1 MGYDT
6 KTIAQAWSLLDQAT
20 VRYQGADVG
29 TVAALATGTNA
40 ANYDQ
45 IFTRDFF
52 VSGLA
57 FLLAGKHEIVKNFL
71 CATSDLQQI
80 EDSKNCFQAP
90 RGLMP
95 ASFKVI
101 KKNNTESLV
110 ADFGE
115 KAIGRVTPVD
125 SSLWWLLLMR
135 MYIKASGDKA
145 IAAEDKTCSSI
156 KRILDHYLIGHFEL
170 IPTLLVPDGA
180 FMIDRRM
187 GMYGHPLD
195 IEVLFHAA
203 LRSSREILGI
213 DASED
218 DKKYI
223 ECINDRIGH
232 LVDHMRA
239 DYWID
244 PSRLN
249 SIYRYEN
256 EQFGDEIANKYNI
269 HVPSIPSWVYQWI
282 PENSGY
288 FLGNIGP
295 GRMDFRFLTMG
306 NLLAVLTSLA
316 EKSQRKKI
324 LHLLEVNWEV
334 LVGNM
339 PIKLC
344 YPAVEGKEWHM
355 LTGADGKNTA
365 WSYHN
370 GGNWPTLLWLLIAAA
385 VKMNNKRIATRAME
399 IAAKR
404 LAADDWPEY
413 YDGQFGNLVGKAARK
428 KQVWT
433 AAGFIAAHSIMENP
447 DKINLI
453 IFDDEP

>member
-1 MGYDT
+1 MVYDT
-6 KTIAQAWSLLDQAT
+6 KTVAQAWSLLDEAT
-20 VRYQGADVG
+20 VRYQGANVG
-29 TVAALATGTNA
+29 TIAALATGTDA
-40 ANYDQ
+40 VNYDQ

-57 FLLAGKHEIVKNFL
+57 FLLAGKYEIVKNFL
-71 CATSDLQQI
+71 RVTSDLQQT
-80 EDSKNCFQAP
+80 ENSKNCFQAP

-101 KKNNTESLV
+101 KKNNKESLV

-195 IEVLFHAA
+195 IEVLFDAA

-223 ECINDRIGH
+223 ERIDDRIGH
-232 LVDHMRA
+232 LTDHIRA

-244 PSRLN
+244 PIRLN
-249 SIYRYEN
+249 SIYRYET
-256 EQFGDEIANKYNI
+256 EQFGDKIANKYNI
-269 HVPSIPSWVYQWI
+269 YVSSIPSWVYQWV

-295 GRMDFRFLTMG
+295 GRMDFRFLTVG

-316 EKSQRKKI
+316 EKSQQEKI
-324 LHLLEVNWEV
+324 LRLLEVNSEV
-334 LVGNM
+334 LVGSM

-344 YPAVEGKEWHM
+344 YPALEGKAWHL
-355 LTGADGKNTA
+355 LTGADGKNTS

-385 VKMNNKRIATRAME
+385 MKMNNKAMAIKAIE
-399 IAAKR
+399 TAAKR
-404 LAADDWPEY
+404 LSADDWPEY
-413 YDGQFGNLVGKAARK
+413 YDGQFGNLIGKEARK

-433 AAGFIAAHSIMENP
+433 AAGFIVAHSILKNP
-447 DKINLI
+447 DKIKLLT
-453 IFDDEP
+453 FDD

>member
-1 MGYDT
+1 MVYDT
-6 KTIAQAWSLLDQAT
+6 KTVAQAWSLLDEAT
-20 VRYQGADVG
+20 VRYQGANVG
-29 TVAALATGTNA
+29 TIAALATGTDA

-57 FLLAGKHEIVKNFL
+57 FLLAGKYEIVKNFL
-71 CATSDLQQI
+71 RVTSDLQQT
-80 EDSKNCFQAP
+80 ENSKNCFQAP

-101 KKNNTESLV
+101 KKNNKESLV

-195 IEVLFHAA
+195 IEVLFDAA

-223 ECINDRIGH
+223 ERIDDRIGH
-232 LVDHMRA
+232 LTDHIRA

-244 PSRLN
+244 PIRLN
-249 SIYRYEN
+249 SIYRCET
-256 EQFGDEIANKYNI
+256 EQFGDKIANKYNI
-269 HVPSIPSWVYQWI
+269 YVSSIPSWVYQWV

-295 GRMDFRFLTMG
+295 GRMDFRFLTVG

-316 EKSQRKKI
+316 EKSQQEKI
-324 LHLLEVNWEV
+324 LRLLEVNWEV
-334 LVGNM
+334 LVGSM

-344 YPAVEGKEWHM
+344 YPALEGKAWHL
-355 LTGADGKNTA
+355 LTGADGKNTS

-385 VKMNNKRIATRAME
+385 MKMNNKAMAIKAIE
-399 IAAKR
+399 TAAKR
-404 LAADDWPEY
+404 LSADDWPEY
-413 YDGQFGNLVGKAARK
+413 YDGQFGNLIGKEARK

-433 AAGFIAAHSIMENP
+433 AAGFIVAHSILKNP
-447 DKINLI
+447 DKIKLLT
-453 IFDDEP
+453 FDD